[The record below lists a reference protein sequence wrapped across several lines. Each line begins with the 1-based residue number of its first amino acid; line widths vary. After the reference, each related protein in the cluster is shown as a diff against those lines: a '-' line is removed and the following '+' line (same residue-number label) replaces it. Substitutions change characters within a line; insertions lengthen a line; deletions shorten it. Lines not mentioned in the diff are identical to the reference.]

1 MPLVKAG
8 SYIEFYTDASE
19 ATTLILAD
27 YLAPESRFAHVGVT
41 EIGAFFGSVRAH
53 APEDAF
59 ALLGRGLEPLVPAGR
74 G

>member
-1 MPLVKAG
+1 MPTVKSFSDTG
-8 SYIEFYTDASE
+8 ASG
-19 ATTLILAD
+19 ATLRVLAD

-41 EIGAFFGSVRAH
+41 EIGAFFGSVRSH

-59 ALLGRGLEPLVPAGR
+59 AFLGRGPEPLVPAGR